1 MNLNTAQIGAFL
13 QSRRKIYSM
22 TQAELAGKL
31 GISSSAVGMYEQ
43 GRREPDNDT
52 MLRLC
57 DVFDISADDLL
68 GQTKK
73 PGKSVTRELSEVF
86 DEFTQF
92 LSAQQSLMFD
102 GVPLNDDD
110 KSKIVDAIKVVAAIA
125 KQQQSTK
132 RQPNN

>member
-1 MNLNTAQIGAFL
+1 MKNYVGSKIKELRK
-13 QSRRKIYSM
+13 QSGM

>member
-1 MNLNTAQIGAFL
+1 MKNYVGSKIKEL
-13 QSRRKIYSM
+13 RKRSGM

-57 DVFDISADDLL
+57 NVFDISADDLL

-86 DEFTQF
+86 DKFTQF

>member
-1 MNLNTAQIGAFL
+1 MKNYVGSKIKELRK
-13 QSRRKIYSM
+13 QSGM

-43 GRREPDNDT
+43 GRREPDNDM
-52 MLRLC
+52 MLKLC
-57 DVFDISADDLL
+57 DVFDVSADDLL
-68 GQTKK
+68 GQIKK
-73 PGKSVTRELSEVF
+73 TGKSVTRELSEVF
-86 DEFTQF
+86 DEFTQL

>member
-1 MNLNTAQIGAFL
+1 MKNYVGSKIKEL
-13 QSRRKIYSM
+13 RKRSGM